1 MVKFADRVKVST
13 STTGTGTITLGSAD
27 TGYQTFSEG
36 GIQDGDEVRY
46 VIEHSN
52 GTDWEIG
59 SGVYTHS
66 GTTLSRATVSSS
78 SNSGSKISLSGTST
92 VFISPSSAD
101 LTLSGAA
108 HNFSSFT
115 ATAGQTTFTVNY
127 SAGNILVFMNGAK
140 LDSSSFTATNG
151 TSVVLGSGA
160 SVGDIVEVV
169 ESGGAAAGT
178 FSSTS
183 FTATSGQTAF
193 SGSFNTAK
201 SSVFLNGILLLLTT
215 DYTMTASTVTLTSGA
230 TTGDILQV
238 NQYAI

>member
-169 ESGGAAAGT
+169 EYGGAAAGT